1 MSKPIEQYIAEGVK
15 ELQQKTLDDVQTET
29 ALKWCGRAVAAAH
42 LNRPTREVTEYA
54 HEAVEHAALAESDNL
69 LPYIKS
75 VLRHYAIKT

>member
-1 MSKPIEQYIAEGVK
+1 
-15 ELQQKTLDDVQTET
+15 
-29 ALKWCGRAVAAAH
+29 
-42 LNRPTREVTEYA
+42 VTEYA